1 MATKN
6 IRTVVF
12 LPAQLREALERLS
25 NKTGAPLGEL
35 IRRAL
40 TMYLKREKA

>member
-12 LPAQLREALERLS
+12 LPAQMREALERLS

-40 TMYLKREKA
+40 MMYLKREKS